1 MSKVKYNEM
10 SNSEIRMRIETLK
23 NEFEAKKIKLRELC
37 EEMGEI
43 EKEYLE
49 ANNELSVRKNIYL

>member
-1 MSKVKYNEM
+1 MSKVNYNEM
-10 SNSEIRMRIETLK
+10 SNSEIKMRIETLK
-23 NEFEAKKIKLRELC
+23 NEFESKKIKLRQIC
-37 EEMGEI
+37 EEMGEL

>member
-1 MSKVKYNEM
+1 MKKVNYNEM
-10 SNSEIRMRIETLK
+10 SNSEIRIRIETLK

-37 EEMGEI
+37 EEMDKI
-43 EKEYLE
+43 EKEYLD

>member
-1 MSKVKYNEM
+1 MNKVNYNEM
-10 SNSEIRMRIETLK
+10 SNSEIKMRIETLK
-23 NEFEAKKIKLRELC
+23 NEFESKKIKLRQIC
-37 EEMGEI
+37 EEMGEL